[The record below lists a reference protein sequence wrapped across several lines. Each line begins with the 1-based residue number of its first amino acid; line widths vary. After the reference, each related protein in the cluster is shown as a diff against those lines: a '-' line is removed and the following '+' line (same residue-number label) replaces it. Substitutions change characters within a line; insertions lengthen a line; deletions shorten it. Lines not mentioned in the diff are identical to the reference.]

1 MKNNTIITMENFE
14 GFKIES
20 KFSGTK
26 NSMLEQDSVS
36 RHHEVTLTN
45 ISTGKNLVF
54 DVWTDTNESLINAE
68 AQLKDTLY
76 VFLDACLVG
85 YAIYEEHCHEVGRD
99 TNDESKAIYDK
110 CVEYLQQMEKIY
122 DGDLCDLHC
131 EVSEQVNI
139 WTKMVV
145 LQF

>member
-36 RHHEVTLTN
+36 RHHGVTLTN
-45 ISTGKNLVF
+45 INTGKKLVF
-54 DVWTDTNESLINAE
+54 DVWTDSDETLINTE
-68 AQLKDTLY
+68 AQLKDALY

-85 YAIYEEHCHEVGRD
+85 YTSYEEHCHEVGRD
-99 TNDESKAIYDK
+99 IDDESKAIYDK

-145 LQF
+145 L

>member
-26 NSMLEQDSVS
+26 NSMLEQDSMN
-36 RHHEVTLTN
+36 RHHEITLTK
-45 ISTGKNLVF
+45 ISTGKSLVF
-54 DVWTDTNESLINAE
+54 NVWTDSNEPSINTE
-68 AQLKDTLY
+68 TQLKDALY

-85 YAIYEEHCHEVGRD
+85 YTGYEEHCREVGRD
-99 TNDESKAIYDK
+99 TNGESKAIYDK

-131 EVSEQVNI
+131 EVNEQANV
-139 WTKMVV
+139 WTKIVA
-145 LQF
+145 L